1 MTRFHVAGS
10 TVLLTVG
17 LLSHACDAES
27 IAAPDDPIVVEPI
40 EVQSLDVTVGDTRP
54 ALVLARVS
62 GTLGSGCDYLHAVDQ
77 EREGSVRIE
86 ILRTLFTE
94 GPCTAILK
102 EFRQELGLAG
112 GFPAGDYVLR
122 VNGLSRPFSVR

>member
-1 MTRFHVAGS
+1 M
-10 TVLLTVG
+10 LLTVG

-40 EVQSLDVTVGDTRP
+40 EVQSLDVTVGVTRP
-54 ALVLARVS
+54 ALVIARVS

-77 EREGSVRIE
+77 EREGSVVRIE
-86 ILRTLFTE
+86 ILRTRFTE

-102 EFRQELGLAG
+102 EFREELGLAG
-112 GFPAGDYVLR
+112 GFSAGDYVLS